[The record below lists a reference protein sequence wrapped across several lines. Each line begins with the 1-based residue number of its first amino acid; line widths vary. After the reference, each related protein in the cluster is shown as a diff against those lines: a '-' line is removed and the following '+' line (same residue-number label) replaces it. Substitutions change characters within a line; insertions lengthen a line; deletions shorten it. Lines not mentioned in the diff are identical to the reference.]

1 MKFYCENVGGVRG
14 EIGTRP
20 LIMKNHITVSI
31 EVEPDNQIVR
41 SLSSLRPKV
50 NSIIV
55 SKAEFLQNM
64 AKSIATANNLQIM
77 FDEFGHPFF
86 LFKDQAKKKRLVG
99 IEAIK
104 KRTIAGV
111 LSKFF

>member
-1 MKFYCENVGGVRG
+1 MNDKTSNNITESS
-14 EIGTRP
+14 
-20 LIMKNHITVSI
+20 HITVSI

-41 SLSSLRPKV
+41 SLLSLRPERLNFV
-50 NSIIV
+50 I
-55 SKAEFLQNM
+55 QNM

-104 KRTIAGV
+104 SHILAARAV
-111 LSKFF
+111 A